1 MSAENSAHR
10 RDALID
16 RAWFYLLW
24 QSGLRLGEVEDLRLE
39 DLDLESRKLT
49 VRRGKGLIDRTVY
62 LTGSVVHVLNSYL
75 GVRGMGPTDHVF
87 LYRNQPVCK
96 GFISSRLKACGSQL
110 GVKVHPHR
118 LRHTCATQ
126 LLNAGCRIISIQRF
140 LGHKR
145 LNTTLVYARVHDQTV
160 ADDYFT
166 AMSSVERRLDL
177 LENQKEGPDP
187 TILDVRYELLTLTD
201 QLAVPQISTD
211 LRLGIVA
218 RIRQVLKVVD
228 RGKLAVLYEHPPPP
242 G

>member
-1 MSAENSAHR
+1 M
-10 RDALID
+10 
-16 RAWFYLLW
+16 
-24 QSGLRLGEVEDLRLE
+24 EDLRLE

-62 LTGSVVHVLNSYL
+62 LTGSVIHVLRSYL

-87 LYRNQPVCK
+87 LYRNQPICK
-96 GFISSRLKACGSQL
+96 GFISSRLKACGLQL

-126 LLNAGCRIISIQRF
+126 LLNAGCRITSIQRF

-160 ADDYFT
+160 ADDYFM

-177 LENQKEGPDP
+177 LDQKEEPVP
-187 TILDVRYELLTLTD
+187 AILDVRYELLALTD
-201 QLAVPQISTD
+201 QLAVSEVSTE
-211 LRLGIVA
+211 LRLEIVA
-218 RIRQVLKVVD
+218 RIRQALKVVE
-228 RGKLAVLYEHPPPP
+228 RENMAVLCEHSPPP